1 MPKRESVDIKR
12 RLRIAGHVR
21 NQIRALGITQA
32 EAAKMMGVN
41 QGTVSRLINATESL
55 GLDLFIKIHRGLHID
70 ANRLLDVEP
79 EIKPR
84 G

>member
-1 MPKRESVDIKR
+1 VPKRESIDIKR

-21 NQIRALGITQA
+21 NKLKELGITQVQ
-32 EAAKMMGVN
+32 AAKMMGVD
-41 QGTVSRLINATESL
+41 QGTVSRLVNATESL
-55 GLDLFIKIHRGLHID
+55 GLDLFIRIHRGLGID